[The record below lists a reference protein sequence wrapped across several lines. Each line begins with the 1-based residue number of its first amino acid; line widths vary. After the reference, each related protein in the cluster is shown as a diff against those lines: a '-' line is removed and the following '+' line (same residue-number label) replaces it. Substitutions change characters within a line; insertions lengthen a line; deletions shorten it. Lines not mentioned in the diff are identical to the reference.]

1 MYQASLNSS
10 INPFMYQRVI
20 DYFDIKIW
28 NVKPEELPKLEAMGI
43 HVLRIIVLTIRYFAR
58 DKCSYRASALTF
70 YTLLTIVPVL
80 AMAFGIAKGFGMESV
95 LEEQIRQGFVGQ
107 EDVMNRILEVVSN
120 VLSGTREELIAGI
133 GIVVLLWSVLRI
145 LSNIEDT
152 MNVIWQAKK
161 PRTLMR
167 KVVDYSALLIIA
179 PVLVIISSGLTVF
192 ITSVVREYTDG
203 SMVGLVVGFPLK
215 ILPYALIWVL
225 MTFLYI
231 VMPNTKVDIKAA
243 FIGGV
248 LAGTAYQLTQ
258 WAYITFQIGAS
269 NANAIYGSFAAL
281 PLFLIW
287 LQLSWVI
294 VLAGAELSYS
304 IQNVD
309 DYEQNEEV
317 EKVSAQYRKI
327 LILSIAHVIIKR
339 FDSEKEPYT
348 AREVAKETAI
358 PQKLLRQLL
367 EELVESRIIST
378 TRLDD
383 KIIGYQPARD
393 INKLTVHRIIELM
406 DREGVNKLAIN
417 ETDALK
423 KIENAV
429 IALSDDDEAN
439 DSNLLLKDV

>member
-1 MYQASLNSS
+1 MYQKV
-10 INPFMYQRVI
+10 INYLDV
-20 DYFDIKIW
+20 KIW
-28 NVKPEELPKLEAMGI
+28 NVKLEELPKFEAIRI
-43 HVLRIIVLTIRYFAR
+43 HVLRIIVLTVRYFAR

-95 LEEQIRQGFVGQ
+95 LEEQIKQGFVGQ

-133 GIVVLLWSVLRI
+133 GVVVLLWSVLRI

-152 MNVIWQAKK
+152 MNVIWQARK
-161 PRTLMR
+161 PRTWMR

-179 PVLVIISSGLTVF
+179 PILVVISSGVTVF
-192 ITSVVREYTDG
+192 ITSVVRQYTDG
-203 SMVGLVVGFPLK
+203 SIVGSVVGFPLK
-215 ILPYALIWVL
+215 ILPYALIWIL

-231 VMPNTKVDIKAA
+231 VMPNKKVDIKAA

-287 LQLSWVI
+287 LQLSWII

-309 DYEQNEEV
+309 DYEQKEEV

-327 LILSIAHVIIKR
+327 LILNITHVIVKR
-339 FDSEKEPYT
+339 FDSEKRPYT
-348 AREVAKETAI
+348 VKEIAQETEI
-358 PQKLLRQLL
+358 PQRLLRQLL
-367 EELVESRIIST
+367 EELVDSRIISIV
-378 TRLDD
+378 RLDD
-383 KIIGYQPARD
+383 KIMGYQPARD
-393 INKLTVHRIIELM
+393 INKLTIHRIIELM
-406 DREGVNKLAIN
+406 DREGVNKLAIR

-423 KIENAV
+423 KIEDSV
-429 IALSDDDEAN
+429 IALSDDDETNA
-439 DSNLLLKDV
+439 SNLLLKDI